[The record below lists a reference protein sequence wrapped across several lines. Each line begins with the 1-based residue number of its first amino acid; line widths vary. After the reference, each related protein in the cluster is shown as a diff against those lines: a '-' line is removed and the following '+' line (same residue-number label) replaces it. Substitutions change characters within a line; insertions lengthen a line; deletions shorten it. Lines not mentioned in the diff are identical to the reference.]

1 MGYYC
6 GLTLQSSAM
15 TKFGKRLL
23 AEQNP
28 KFHGLY
34 VEYKGL
40 KRLLKTKSAEAEAN
54 AARTAFSSFIPEVIA
69 AVGDKLL
76 EDCQKIAMVLESEL
90 RVPYTADGRAEALV
104 ELEAYVAINHQAC
117 EKILKKLF
125 KKLEIAPCPLQTTWP
140 SIHAAL
146 CAHRRRLED
155 VRQRLSPR
163 HRAAVEGIRAAAALT
178 PPVQPRRM
186 SMPGLARRTEHATV
200 VLTFRETTTS
210 IALPDGLELR
220 AATQATAEPAAGEE
234 EEQQQQQQ
242 QQQQQSWAVP
252 QAGDDEAQPRTAVP
266 APRLTWV
273 RVQRITAVLVPG
285 TLPPAADLE
294 AADLLAAQAGI
305 DEAAG
310 DGAPDPYG
318 QGSIVLPPEHP
329 SVLLGCFA
337 GVIATCIL
345 QGTAPGGLAWL
356 AVLLVA
362 LYSYC
367 ALTVRQQTA
376 SFWRRLRTLAT
387 LCAVCELMVA
397 LVTGSNVVRAVLTW
411 SRWCEMGVTT
421 INNESLCYAVLAS
434 WASQCLIAFACAVT
448 FALICMCGGYPYYY
462 YCSRRRR
469 RPERHERSPEDAMNA
484 FHKTAM
490 VHGAGN
496 LWVHVVLWVAIVVLG
511 GSVDGRGGQMHPVS
525 FAAAVIAGA
534 PTGDLRAIGVPYL
547 PNVAFLGAV
556 EAFSPP
562 PRPAAPPHPPRPPPP
577 PRAPPPRLP
586 YPPLPPIPNITH
598 FTLHTTQFTGIPDDA
613 VD

>member
-1 MGYYC
+1 MR
-6 GLTLQSSAM
+6 LTPQIAGSAM

-90 RVPYTADGRAEALV
+90 HVPYTAGGRAEALV

-140 SIHAAL
+140 GIHAAL

-163 HRAAVEGIRAAAALT
+163 HRAAVEGIRAAAALM

-186 SMPGLARRTEHATV
+186 YMPGLARRTEHATV
-200 VLTFRETTTS
+200 VLTFRAMTTP
-210 IALPDGLELR
+210 IALSDGLELR
-220 AATQATAEPAAGEE
+220 AATQATAELAAGEEEE

-242 QQQQQSWAVP
+242 QSRAAP
-252 QAGDDEAQPRTAVP
+252 HAGDDEAQPRTAVP

-273 RVQRITAVLVPG
+273 RVQRLTAVLVPG
-285 TLPPAADLE
+285 TLPLAADLE
-294 AADLLAAQAGI
+294 AADLLAAQAGM
-305 DEAAG
+305 DEAEMDERAG
-310 DGAPDPYG
+310 EGASGPYG
-318 QGSIVLPPEHP
+318 QRSLVLPPERP

-337 GVIATCIL
+337 GVMAACIL
-345 QGTAPGGLAWL
+345 QGTAPGGLAWMM
-356 AVLLVA
+356 VLLVA

-397 LVTGSNVVRAVLTW
+397 FVTGSNVVRALLTW
-411 SRWCEMGVTT
+411 SSWCEMGVTT
-421 INNESLCYAVLAS
+421 IQDESLCYVVLAS
-434 WASQCLIAFACAVT
+434 WAGQCLIAIVCAAT
-448 FALICMCGGYPYYY
+448 FALICMRNGYPLYY
-462 YCSRRRR
+462 YCSRGCDVRR
-469 RPERHERSPEDAMNA
+469 RPERPERSPEVAMNA
-484 FHKTAM
+484 FQNTAM
-490 VHGAGN
+490 AHGAGN
-496 LWVHVVLWVAIVVLG
+496 LW
-511 GSVDGRGGQMHPVS
+511 
-525 FAAAVIAGA
+525 
-534 PTGDLRAIGVPYL
+534 
-547 PNVAFLGAV
+547 
-556 EAFSPP
+556 
-562 PRPAAPPHPPRPPPP
+562 
-577 PRAPPPRLP
+577 
-586 YPPLPPIPNITH
+586 
-598 FTLHTTQFTGIPDDA
+598 
-613 VD
+613 